1 VRLHRHRGVQKQTRE
16 CPAASADSERLPRFL
31 NLDARENQER
41 LRSRRRMAGKPWRGG
56 DPSRAPVP
64 PRLRVPARVSYR
76 WCSAPLA
83 AANVAGIARER
94 AQGQVTTNTAR
105 VADIARCGSKTLQ
118 NTATTS
124 ASVSVTKENQEATRV
139 ATATVRGF
147 SAPASCSNSMISA
160 SVDCAADFALR
171 ISDATDIRCRRWT
184 SSKYEPCPRADVRTT
199 GA

>member
-1 VRLHRHRGVQKQTRE
+1 MLVKIKSGYVRVGEWLESPGEGVIRAALQCRRDCE
-16 CPAASADSERLPRFL
+16 CPLGCRTGGAQHRWPR
-31 NLDARENQER
+31 QT
-41 LRSRRRMAGKPWRGG
+41 S
-56 DPSRAPVP
+56 
-64 PRLRVPARVSYR
+64 RVSQ
-76 WCSAPLA
+76 
-83 AANVAGIARER
+83 ER